1 MNYTEAFNSISGSGA
16 PITQY
21 TRGYSTNNI
30 YAGVPP
36 IMADGRS
43 VIASY
48 QPEAIQNDIL
58 LKESGVKSNWEYR
71 MYLTRNAKELM
82 ARNFEQ
88 AANDVGYIDDRAGMI
103 QRPVLNSANDQSD
116 LKQLYLSEE
125 VLAERFQPRALTQEE
140 LLFMDSR
147 R

>member
-1 MNYTEAFNSISGSGA
+1 MNYNEAFNSISGSGA

-48 QPEAIQNDIL
+48 QPESIQNDIL

-71 MYLTRNAKELM
+71 MYLTRNAKDLM

-88 AANDVGYIDDRAGMI
+88 AANDIGFIDERAGMV
-103 QRPVLNSANDQSD
+103 QRPTLSNDASD
-116 LKQLYLSEE
+116 LKQMYLTQE

-140 LLFMDSR
+140 LLQMDSHR
-147 R
+147 